1 MWIVNEGPVVAMT
14 WGKGSSQ
21 EWITGAN
28 SLAPIY
34 FVFFFSLIGR
44 EERGAVD
51 LEVLNACLI
60 GTHELKL
67 FLPSLT
73 MPTTLVLLFILQLYQ
88 HPISLHLFSRSRG
101 QGNQKNSSEFTPQT
115 SIIVFFVPPC
125 VSSSSFK

>member
-1 MWIVNEGPVVAMT
+1 MNHERKLLSADLF
-14 WGKGSSQ
+14 S
-21 EWITGAN
+21 
-28 SLAPIY
+28 
-34 FVFFFSLIGR
+34 FFFSLIGR
-44 EERGAVD
+44 EERGVVG

-101 QGNQKNSSEFTPQT
+101 QGNQKVT
-115 SIIVFFVPPC
+115 SFFYKIPDNP
-125 VSSSSFK
+125 F